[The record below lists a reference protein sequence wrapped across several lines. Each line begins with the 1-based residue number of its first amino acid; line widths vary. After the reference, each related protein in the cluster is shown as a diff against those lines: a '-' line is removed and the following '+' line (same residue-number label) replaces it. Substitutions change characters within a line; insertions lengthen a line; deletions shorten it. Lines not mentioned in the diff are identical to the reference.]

1 MRRLSYW
8 IVPLLTV
15 LAVAGFLSL
24 RGHWLASAAQ
34 VCAVCRRPV
43 QERTRTVG
51 EIESRRDVFCCPAC
65 ALTAHRQS
73 GRQVHV
79 LRFTDFDTGAKLAP
93 ERAFLVSD
101 SDLNLC
107 ARAHVVLDDARQ
119 PHAAHFDR
127 CSPSIL
133 AFATKEAA
141 ATFAASHGGKVEPF
155 NALAA
160 AYSK

>member
-1 MRRLSYW
+1 M
-8 IVPLLTV
+8 T
-15 LAVAGFLSL
+15 
-24 RGHWLASAAQ
+24 
-34 VCAVCRRPV
+34 
-43 QERTRTVG
+43 
-51 EIESRRDVFCCPAC
+51 
-65 ALTAHRQS
+65 
-73 GRQVHV
+73 
-79 LRFTDFDTGAKLAP
+79 
-93 ERAFLVSD
+93 D

-107 ARAHVVLDDARQ
+107 ARAHVILDEAKR

-141 ATFAASHGGKVEPF
+141 AAFAASHGGNVEPF